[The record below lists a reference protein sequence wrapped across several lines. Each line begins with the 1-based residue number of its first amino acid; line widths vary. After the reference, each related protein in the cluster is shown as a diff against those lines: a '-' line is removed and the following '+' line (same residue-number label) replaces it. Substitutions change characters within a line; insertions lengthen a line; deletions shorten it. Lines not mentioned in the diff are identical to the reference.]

1 MTGNPEWFK
10 YMMAGFITV
19 LLSLTHV
26 SANAFLYKG
35 IELKVQ
41 TELTET
47 YDDNLN
53 FSKDDKKQDVTSK
66 LSATLSAKMEGKR
79 RTMEVRGSVAEGINA
94 KYSDIKTSS
103 RNINARFSNHFSET
117 DGVTLTYN
125 AGVSHSPA
133 SFDEEF
139 GRVTTRRE
147 TSVQRF
153 NASYLKEIG
162 EHLRLTGIYAYSSNR
177 FTERALQGSSS
188 TTIGIN
194 GSYNYSSAVT
204 LTFNSQYLKS
214 STGAS
219 TTTNRVGFRRFIT
232 KSLYFDG
239 SAGVAV
245 NSLPSGGSDGRSISY
260 DVSMV
265 NEVDERTVVL
275 MKFSTSERFADESGN
290 LFKNWRITG
299 ELRRQMWEK
308 LNGNLTGF
316 YGEGEFKS
324 IAVTDILLGIDTS
337 ISYEFNE
344 NWSGSISYSFSDL
357 NSTFDFRNYTRSTAS
372 LKVMNIF

>member
-1 MTGNPEWFK
+1 
-10 YMMAGFITV
+10 MMAGFITV

-103 RNINARFSNHFSET
+103 HNINARFSNHFSET